1 MGMRFPMG
9 MGIPWEWEFVTK
21 LGMGMGKNGKQ
32 PVFPS
37 ADAVYCIIIIGC
49 TLHNSDCFCIAIC
62 RHESSASD
70 DNFILLRKRQIG
82 LLFQSKSSTVRHIF
96 CSL

>member
-49 TLHNSDCFCIAIC
+49 TLQSFKP
-62 RHESSASD
+62 RRVRVSS
-70 DNFILLRKRQIG
+70 
-82 LLFQSKSSTVRHIF
+82 SS
-96 CSL
+96 SS